1 MTSFCSRSKTHSMFK
16 PPNEII
22 IGVPVHGAITLPHQ
36 HSIDYP
42 SRKGEPSV
50 AGTYMSVIYISL
62 FHLSPT
68 LAEGVFCNEMTR

>member
-1 MTSFCSRSKTHSMFK
+1 MFT

-36 HSIDYP
+36 HSIDYA
-42 SRKGEPSV
+42 SREGEPSVRNHPLV
-50 AGTYMSVIYISL
+50 AGTYMFIIYVSL

-68 LAEGVFCNEMTR
+68 LAEGVFLR